1 MFKIAFTRENKDEL
15 VANPLKS
22 ALSSA
27 FSEDTITTAA
37 YVISDTCVSCSYSIG
52 DDPKKQGTFDFVA
65 KDEYLDAAEFQ
76 LDVQLAI
83 NEYVDSILNP
93 SIDAN
98 IMAQGPAYLADD
110 EALAL
115 DDHGFTSPNLHQRV
129 YSTEAGM
136 TESEYAPRRYDL
148 LVSSTD
154 LYRAVT
160 KYYKNEDDSDDEYSD
175 IP

>member
-1 MFKIAFTRENKDEL
+1 MFKITFTRENKDEL

-27 FSEDTITTAA
+27 FSADIITTAA

-52 DDPKKQGTFDFVA
+52 EYPKKQGTFDFIA

-83 NEYVDSILNP
+83 AECIASILNP
-93 SIDAN
+93 SVDAN
-98 IMAQGPAYLADD
+98 LMAQGPAYLADD

-115 DDHGFTSPNLHQRV
+115 DNHGFTSPNLHQRV
-129 YSTEAGM
+129 YPTEAGM
-136 TESEYAPRRYDL
+136 TESEYAPRSYDL

-154 LYRAVT
+154 LYRTVT
-160 KYYKNEDDSDDEYSD
+160 QYYKNEDDPNNNYSD

>member
-93 SIDAN
+93 SVDAN
-98 IMAQGPAYLADD
+98 LMAQGPAYLADD

-129 YSTEAGM
+129 YPTDAGM

-154 LYRAVT
+154 LYRTVT
-160 KYYKNEDDSDDEYSD
+160 KYYKDEDDPDSRYSD

>member
-1 MFKIAFTRENKDEL
+1 MFKVTFTRDNKDEL
-15 VANPLKS
+15 VANPLKD

-27 FSEDTITTAA
+27 FSDDTITTAA
-37 YVISDTCVSCSYSIG
+37 YDISDTCVSCSYSIG
-52 DDPKKQGTFDFVA
+52 NDPKKQGTFDFIA

-83 NEYVDSILNP
+83 AAYIDSILNP
-93 SIDAN
+93 SVNDN

-115 DDHGFTSPNLHQRV
+115 DNHGFTSPNLHQRV
-129 YSTEAGM
+129 YPTEAGM
-136 TESEYAPRRYDL
+136 TESECVPRRYDL
-148 LVSSTD
+148 LVSNTD
-154 LYRAVT
+154 LYRTVT
-160 KYYKNEDDSDDEYSD
+160 KYYKNENDLDDEYSD

>member
-1 MFKIAFTRENKDEL
+1 MFKVTFTQENKDAL
-15 VANPLKS
+15 IADPLKY

-27 FSEDTITTAA
+27 FSEDVITVHA

-52 DDPKKQGTFDFVA
+52 DDPKKQGTFDFIA

-76 LDVQLAI
+76 LTVQLAI

-93 SIDAN
+93 SVDGN
-98 IMAQGPAYLADD
+98 LMAQGPAYLADD

-115 DDHGFTSPNLHQRV
+115 DDHGFTSPNLHQRI
-129 YSTEAGM
+129 YPTEAGM
-136 TESEYAPRRYDL
+136 PESEYAPRRYDL

-154 LYRAVT
+154 LYRTVT
-160 KYYKNEDDSDDEYSD
+160 KYYKNEDDLDDEYAD

>member
-129 YSTEAGM
+129 YPTEAGM
-136 TESEYAPRRYDL
+136 TESEYASRRYDL

-154 LYRAVT
+154 LYRTVT

>member
-1 MFKIAFTRENKDEL
+1 MFKVTFTRDNKDEL
-15 VANPLKS
+15 VANPLKD

-27 FSEDTITTAA
+27 FSDDTITTAA
-37 YVISDTCVSCSYSIG
+37 YAISDTCVSCSYSIG
-52 DDPKKQGTFDFVA
+52 NDPKKQGTFDFIA

-83 NEYVDSILNP
+83 AAYIDSILNP
-93 SIDAN
+93 SVNDN

-115 DDHGFTSPNLHQRV
+115 DNHGFTSPNLHQRV
-129 YSTEAGM
+129 YPTEAGM
-136 TESEYAPRRYDL
+136 TESECAPRRYDL
-148 LVSSTD
+148 LVSNTD
-154 LYRAVT
+154 LYRTVT
-160 KYYKNEDDSDDEYSD
+160 KYYKNENDLDDEYSD

>member
-22 ALSSA
+22 VLSSA

-37 YVISDTCVSCSYSIG
+37 YVISDICVSCSYSIG

-129 YSTEAGM
+129 YPTEAGM

-154 LYRAVT
+154 LYRTVT